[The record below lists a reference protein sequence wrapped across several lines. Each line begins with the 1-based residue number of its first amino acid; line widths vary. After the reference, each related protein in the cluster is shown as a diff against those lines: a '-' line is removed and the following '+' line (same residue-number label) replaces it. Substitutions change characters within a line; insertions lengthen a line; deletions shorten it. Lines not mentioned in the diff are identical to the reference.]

1 MSGGLIYL
9 HKPSQRLV
17 VASVPYWNMTYGTA
31 SVLSN
36 PHTFSEM
43 SPWMY
48 GLNRSG
54 QIVPQYPPQE
64 AAAVQAQL
72 ARLRA
77 ARMPLLPTLAN
88 VIGGRWAYQPVITS
102 ILHDPAVRASH
113 IAAIVA
119 LVQREDYAGIDI
131 DYEDLQASDRTAFT
145 TFITQLAG
153 ALHVAGKMLSV
164 DLFAKSSD
172 RGYDQRNL
180 AQDYQAIGRVA
191 DQVRLMGYDY
201 HWADSG
207 PGPVAPI
214 GWIRAVLSYAK
225 TQIPAGKIILG
236 VPLYGYDWSGGHGTP
251 VSWLQAFQ
259 PVRAVRRAAA
269 LRRGQPVTV
278 VRLHRRRGPPPR
290 GLVRERPEHAGQVPG
305 GGRRRD
311 RRRLRVDLRLGGY
324 EHLGRGTAGLAA
336 PRACLEP
343 VVSRNLILAVTATV
357 FRKKDHWVLRN
368 LSARWLAGPLYA
380 RSPVRTVNT
389 VIKIALF

>member
-1 MSGGLIYL
+1 M
-9 HKPSQRLV
+9 
-17 VASVPYWNMTYGTA
+17 
-31 SVLSN
+31 
-36 PHTFSEM
+36 
-43 SPWMY
+43 
-48 GLNRSG
+48 
-54 QIVPQYPPQE
+54 
-64 AAAVQAQL
+64 QAQL

-102 ILHDPAVRASH
+102 ILHDPAVRARH

-164 DLFAKSSD
+164 DLFAKSSN

-251 VSWLQAFQ
+251 VSWLQAFHLSGRYGVQ
-259 PVRAVRRAAA
+259 PHFDAASQSPWFAYTDAAGRRHVVWFENGPSTQAKFQAAEDAGIGGVYVWIYGLEDTSIWAAVRQA
-269 LRRGQPVTV
+269 LP
-278 VRLHRRRGPPPR
+278 HRVPAS
-290 GLVRERPEHAGQVPG
+290 GLWSAG
-305 GGRRRD
+305 
-311 RRRLRVDLRLGGY
+311 
-324 EHLGRGTAGLAA
+324 
-336 PRACLEP
+336 
-343 VVSRNLILAVTATV
+343 I
-357 FRKKDHWVLRN
+357 
-368 LSARWLAGPLYA
+368 
-380 RSPVRTVNT
+380 
-389 VIKIALF
+389 